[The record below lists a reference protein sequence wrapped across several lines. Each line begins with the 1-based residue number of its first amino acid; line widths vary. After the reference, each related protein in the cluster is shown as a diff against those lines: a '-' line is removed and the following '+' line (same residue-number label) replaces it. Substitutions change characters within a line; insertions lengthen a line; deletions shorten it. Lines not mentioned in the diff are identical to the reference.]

1 MKSNVLITQLYIL
14 GCFSSIFVIRIVFP
28 YIFSKDYLPAIMV
41 YSILTLA
48 VLMKANGALQ
58 TGHMTLKEIT
68 KKSFYKTTAGL
79 GINAI
84 LNYILI
90 KRFGINGAAM
100 ATAIT
105 QVFTIFIID
114 FFIKEYREQAV
125 IQLKSFNSFYLIE
138 ILRKKL

>member
-1 MKSNVLITQLYIL
+1 M
-14 GCFSSIFVIRIVFP
+14 FP

-41 YSILTLA
+41 YTILTLA

-84 LNYILI
+84 LNYLLI
-90 KRFGINGAAM
+90 KSFGINGAAM